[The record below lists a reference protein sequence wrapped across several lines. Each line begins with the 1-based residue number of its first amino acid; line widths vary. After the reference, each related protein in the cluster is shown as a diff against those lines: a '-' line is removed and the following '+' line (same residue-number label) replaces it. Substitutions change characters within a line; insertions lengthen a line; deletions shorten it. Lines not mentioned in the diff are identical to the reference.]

1 MPTADG
7 EMPFVVSG
15 TVDGPQQPPE
25 LVVAVN
31 GRLAGVLGGF
41 VPEGE
46 GWTFIGYLAD
56 LYRPGANDVT
66 VYEVARSESD
76 VALRP
81 VGER

>member
-1 MPTADG
+1 M
-7 EMPFVVSG
+7 
-15 TVDGPQQPPE
+15 
-25 LVVAVN
+25 VAVN
-31 GRLAGVLGGF
+31 GRLAGVLGGY

-56 LYRPGANDVT
+56 LYRPGSNDVT

-76 VALRP
+76 VTLHP